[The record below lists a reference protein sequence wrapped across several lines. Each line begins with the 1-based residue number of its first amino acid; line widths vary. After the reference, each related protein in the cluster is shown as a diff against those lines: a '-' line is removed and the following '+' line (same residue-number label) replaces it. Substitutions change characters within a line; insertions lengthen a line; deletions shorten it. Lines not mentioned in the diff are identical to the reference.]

1 MEKRRLGRTGLM
13 VSSLGLGT
21 LTWGRDTDLEQASEQ
36 LRMFLDAGGNLLDT
50 ATTYGEGESEKLIG
64 TLLDEEFSRDD
75 LVICSKAGVRAGDP
89 PSVDASRANLLRGL
103 DQTLERLG
111 TAYIDVWFVHH
122 YDPFVRVE
130 ETLTALEMALRS
142 GRARYVGVSNYPAW
156 ALAELAVLLGQDRY
170 EVAAVQGEYS
180 LVNRQVEEEVLG
192 AAEHFDSSFIA
203 WSPLGRGVLTGKYQT
218 SIPPDS
224 RAASPHLQGFVS
236 PYLSAEYQPIIEAV
250 LAGAE
255 GLEWDPLKLALAW
268 VKDAPGVTSALTG
281 ARSAQQF
288 AAILKAAD
296 AHVPHQIRV
305 ALNEA
310 SE

>member
-1 MEKRRLGRTGLM
+1 M
-13 VSSLGLGT
+13 VSTLGLGT
-21 LTWGRDTDLEQASEQ
+21 LTWGRDTDFEQASQQ
-36 LRMFLDAGGNLLDT
+36 LQMFLDAGGNLIDT
-50 ATTYGEGESEKLIG
+50 AATYGEGESEKLIG
-64 TLLDEEFSRDD
+64 NLLEEKFSRDD
-75 LVICSKAGVRAGDP
+75 LVICSKAGVRPGDP

-103 DQTLERLG
+103 DQSLERLG
-111 TAYIDVWFVHH
+111 LSYLDVWFVHH

-156 ALAELAVLLGQDRY
+156 AMAELAVLLGQDRY

-180 LVNRQVEEEVLG
+180 LLNRQVEDEILP
-192 AAEHFDSSFIA
+192 ASTHFDSGFIA

-218 SIPPDS
+218 SVPPDS
-224 RAASPHLQGFVS
+224 RAASQHLQGFVA
-236 PYLSAEYQPIIEAV
+236 PYLSKEYEPITQAV

-255 GLEWDPLKLALAW
+255 GLEWEPLKLALAW

-288 AAILKAAD
+288 AEVLKAAD

-305 ALNEA
+305 ALDEVSA
-310 SE
+310 

>member
-1 MEKRRLGRTGLM
+1 M
-13 VSSLGLGT
+13 
-21 LTWGRDTDLEQASEQ
+21 
-36 LRMFLDAGGNLLDT
+36 LD
-50 ATTYGEGESEKLIG
+50 
-64 TLLDEEFSRDD
+64 
-75 LVICSKAGVRAGDP
+75 
-89 PSVDASRANLLRGL
+89 
-103 DQTLERLG
+103 
-111 TAYIDVWFVHH
+111 
-122 YDPFVRVE
+122 
-130 ETLTALEMALRS
+130 
-142 GRARYVGVSNYPAW
+142 
-156 ALAELAVLLGQDRY
+156 
-170 EVAAVQGEYS
+170 
-180 LVNRQVEEEVLG
+180 

-224 RAASPHLQGFVS
+224 RAASQHLQGFVS

-255 GLEWDPLKLALAW
+255 GLEWEPLKLALAW

-281 ARSAQQF
+281 ARTAGQF
-288 AAILKAAD
+288 AAVLKAAD